1 MTQELVIGVLLSGL
15 IGLAWM
21 MALAI
26 GDAKHG
32 AGQAHEAEG
41 SGNGD
46 EGALKHQTI
55 AV

>member
-15 IGLAWM
+15 IGLVWVM
-21 MALAI
+21 TLAI
-26 GDAKHG
+26 GDSKHA
-32 AGQAHEAEG
+32 AGQAHDPEG

-55 AV
+55 AA

>member
-15 IGLAWM
+15 IGLVWV

-26 GDAKHG
+26 GDSKHA
-32 AGQAHEAEG
+32 AGHAHEPDA

-55 AV
+55 VA